1 MKLDDFAIAIM
12 LIVVGALRVV
22 PQLVLGGPWGAEST
36 VAAVFMV
43 LGLLMVFVELVRPLH
58 DAELP

>member
-1 MKLDDFAIAIM
+1 MKLDDLAIPIL

-22 PQLVLGGPWGAEST
+22 PQLVVGGPWGAEST
-36 VAAVFMV
+36 VAAVFLA
-43 LGLLMVFVELVRPLH
+43 LGLLMVFVELFRQPH